1 MTIKLLYTLQY
12 TQIKVFRAPFV
23 IPANKSN
30 REMEEIGMIGCGR
43 NTATREEYVGDKLL
57 AGWEERM
64 QRRIPSR

>member
-1 MTIKLLYTLQY
+1 MRQ
-12 TQIKVFRAPFV
+12 
-23 IPANKSN
+23 
-30 REMEEIGMIGCGR
+30 MEEIGMIGFGR